1 MEEPLNSWRPF
12 EAFVA
17 IFFSRPEQV
26 PHRLRP
32 GISAHT
38 TLPRQW
44 RWMATLDG
52 DFIPLSFFLCFWLD
66 NNQPTRA
73 IAAALRTPPL
83 ERRLAISMRGAFAP
97 PGE

>member
-1 MEEPLNSWRPF
+1 
-12 EAFVA
+12 
-17 IFFSRPEQV
+17 
-26 PHRLRP
+26 
-32 GISAHT
+32 
-38 TLPRQW
+38 
-44 RWMATLDG
+44 MATLDG